1 MVLYLTCLLR
11 CVCICSVL
19 IIDDVITA
27 GTAITEAMDILKHT
41 NAVVSGVCISL
52 DRQEKVSVSDTR
64 SAIDR
69 VKEAYGIPVISIAN
83 LDNLVAFLEAAPAT
97 DPNAAYL
104 PVIKGYRS
112 EFGVSHVA
120 K

>member
-1 MVLYLTCLLR
+1 
-11 CVCICSVL
+11 VL

-27 GTAITEAMDILKHT
+27 GTAINEAMEILKHA
-41 NAVVSGVCISL
+41 NATVSGVVISL

-69 VKEAYGIPVISIAN
+69 VQETFGIPVVSIAS
-83 LDNLVAFLEAAPAT
+83 LDDLVAFLETAPAG
-97 DPNAAYL
+97 DANAPFL

-112 EFGVSHVA
+112 EFGVT
-120 K
+120 KQ